1 MTRIVAVRGALP
13 PNHHSQAEITDAFAR
28 ACLPEGASRLL
39 LDRLH
44 ASARVESRHL
54 TLPLERY
61 AKLDGFGAANDA
73 FVETAVELGVEA
85 VGGALRDAG
94 VLPEDVDMILFTSV
108 TGVAAPSV
116 DARLAG
122 RLGLRPDVKRIPV
135 FGLGCVAGAAG
146 IARLHDYL
154 RGWPDH
160 LAVLLSV
167 ELCSLTLQRGDASIA
182 NMVASALFGDGAT
195 AVVACGDEW
204 RPRRTGSTASSVAF
218 RAAGANGASATT
230 RPAGPA
236 GFSPTNPANITKPT
250 NGSSA
255 AHHRLPL
262 SEPSTSSGAAWS
274 SPATGAPVT
283 HQWLPEPL
291 GALGVPE
298 SPASTTGPTVV
309 ASRSHLYPDSEH
321 VMGWHVGDTGFR
333 VVLDASVPEV
343 VRTYLADDVHGFLGD
358 HGLRVE
364 DVTAWVC
371 HPGGPKVLEAVA
383 ETLRLPEG
391 ALDLTWRSLAAI
403 GNLSSSSVLHVLRDT
418 LALRPPPPGT
428 PGLLLAMG
436 PGFCSELVLLRW

>member
-13 PNHHSQAEITDAFAR
+13 PNRHSQAEITDAFAR
-28 ACLPEGASRLL
+28 ACLPEGASRRL

-61 AKLDGFGAANDA
+61 AKLDGFGAANGA

-85 VGGALRDAG
+85 VGGALQDAG
-94 VLPEDVDMILFTSV
+94 VVPEDVDMILFTTV

-204 RPRRTGSTASSVAF
+204 RPRRTGSSSAS

-230 RPAGPA
+230 RPVGPA
-236 GFSPTNPANITKPT
+236 GSSPAN
-250 NGSSA
+250 GSPA

-262 SEPSTSSGAAWS
+262 SVPSVSPVSSASSGAARS

-283 HQWLPEPL
+283 PRPLPEPA
-291 GALGVPE
+291 GAYEAYGIPE
-298 SPASTTGPTVV
+298 PADALTGPMVV
-309 ASRSHLYPDSEH
+309 ASRSHLYPGSEH
-321 VMGWHVGDTGFR
+321 VMGWDVGDTGFR